1 MADFYRAF
9 EDRYRGSQ
17 ASIKDRLMV
26 YSPLIERIKELHGGL
41 TSLDLGCGRGEWMSL
56 LRDLGVETFGID
68 LDDAML
74 EECRIRNFSV
84 SNVDAISF
92 LNSCEAEKYH
102 IITAFHFVE
111 HIAFDDLC
119 TVIDNAIRVL
129 KPGGILILETPNAEN
144 IIVGTNNFYLDPT
157 HKKPIPALLL
167 NFLCEYYGLENS
179 YIMRLQH
186 PQGLLDKTNFGL
198 YDVITGV
205 SFDYSVIA
213 QKKDINAI
221 EVNIEE
227 ILGGKSGYNLEKLS
241 RLYDKK
247 TAAKFEES
255 KENYN
260 LLEEKINL
268 LENNLQDVQLEFK
281 RLTEERTK
289 ELTIFKRLIE
299 ERTKELAMFENRI
312 ELIYKSNSWKFTAPF
327 RSISSKIKKKSAK
340 KISNSANI
348 NLISIKENKYAVKAY
363 SLLKK
368 LSPSSA
374 GFLKLKYDEVIFNTE
389 VNNFNKKAQ
398 EKLSIASENKTADNL
413 NELNHFDLVTEV
425 NHINMMSTDSYINYL
440 QDVIKSDG
448 FQHLNS
454 SLPAG
459 TDTWILKIKEAF
471 YLNKPLEDLFPTN
484 IENIA
489 AATALYIVL
498 LKRLPENDMVRSK
511 PIRHLCMVIQQSEEY
526 KKASGNNLK
535 NWCDL

>member
-9 EDRYRGSQ
+9 EDKYRGSQ
-17 ASIKDRLMV
+17 ASIKERLMV
-26 YSPLIERIKELHGGL
+26 YSPLIEKIKELHGGL

-84 SNVDAISF
+84 RNVDAISF

-119 TVIDNAIRVL
+119 TVIDNAIRAL

-167 NFLCEYYGLENS
+167 NFLCEYYGLRNS

-186 PQGLLDKTNFGL
+186 PQGLMEKADFGL

-241 RLYDKK
+241 KLYDKK

-268 LENNLQDVQLEFK
+268 LENSLQDVQLEFK
-281 RLTEERTK
+281 RL
-289 ELTIFKRLIE
+289 IE
-299 ERTKELAMFENRI
+299 DRTKELAMLENRI

-327 RSISSKIKKKSAK
+327 RFISSKINKQRTK
-340 KISNSANI
+340 KISNSNNAK
-348 NLISIKENKYAVKAY
+348 LISVRKNKYAIKAY
-363 SLLKK
+363 LLLKK
-368 LSPSSA
+368 LNPSSA
-374 GFLKLKYDEVIFNTE
+374 VFLKLKYDEVIFNTE
-389 VNNFNKKAQ
+389 VNNFNKNKKAQ
-398 EKLSIASENKTADNL
+398 EELAIASKNKTADNL
-413 NELNHFDLVTEV
+413 NELNHFDLVSEV

-440 QDVIKSDG
+440 QDVIKSNG

-454 SLPAG
+454 SLPVG
-459 TDTWILKIKEAF
+459 TDTWILKIKEAL
-471 YLNKPLEDLFPTN
+471 YLNKSLDELFSEN
-484 IENIA
+484 NENIA

-498 LKRLPENDMVRSK
+498 LNRMPENDIVRSK

-535 NWCDL
+535 NWCNL